1 LDSNRLE
8 SSIPLNFWSIEN
20 LLFLD
25 LSSNSLGGSFSPNMK
40 KSDVIE
46 HINISRNQITG
57 HIPSIIGAFESLSYL
72 DLSRNSFQGNVPQS
86 FGDLK
91 GLDNLDLSYN
101 NLSGV
106 IPKSLEILSHLKFL
120 NVSFNKLS
128 GDIPASG
135 PFANFTAKSFLGN
148 VALCGNPIFGVLH
161 CPSPSAH
168 GSKVKQKLLKY
179 FLPIIAS
186 VTICLAIVYMIRRH
200 QESKLQVP
208 SSFNTLHVF
217 EHRMISYQELC
228 QGTNNFCESNLLGVG
243 GFASVYKGMLF
254 DGTIVAISWCFQKF

>member
-1 LDSNRLE
+1 
-8 SSIPLNFWSIEN
+8 
-20 LLFLD
+20 
-25 LSSNSLGGSFSPNMK
+25 MK